1 MIRLMIEALVVIVVV
16 ILSAAQAHGIGSMM
30 APVKGG
36 ADPTAAL
43 LVEQGIKQFEEKNWE
58 AAHTSFKFA
67 AEIDP
72 GFSIAY
78 FNAGVVA
85 SEMGR
90 MKEALSAFEAFA
102 SRNPGHPEGQRLLS
116 DLKQAYSS
124 GYQAVGGGFAE
135 FGAASLLGLI
145 FIFAVAAYDIGI
157 LHPFT
162 EADGKP
168 SEETEW
174 KEEYWKKAA

>member
-1 MIRLMIEALVVIVVV
+1 MIDVLVVVVAV
-16 ILSAAQAHGIGSMM
+16 ILSAAQAYGIGSMI

-43 LVEQGIKQFEEKNWE
+43 LVEQGIKQFEEKNWG

-72 GFSIAY
+72 GFSVAY

-90 MKEALSAFEAFA
+90 IKEALSAFEAFVA
-102 SRNPGHPEGQRLLS
+102 RNPGHPEGQRLLS
-116 DLKQAYSS
+116 DLKEASS
-124 GYQAVGGGFAE
+124 GGYTAVGGGFAE

-145 FIFAVAAYDIGI
+145 FIFAVAAYDIGV

-168 SEETEW
+168 SEEAKW
-174 KEEYWKKAA
+174 REEYWKKAA